1 MTDMFEKIQP
11 AIDDNPSDTQT
22 VETLDTAA
30 QADDPPTPLYGPFSD
45 AEIVIEEDTVA
56 ITVPLKHGVTTV
68 RAHKAMVAAWATD
81 NVAGELLDEAK
92 NLRS

>member
-1 MTDMFEKIQP
+1 MTEMFEKIQP
-11 AIDDNPSDTQT
+11 AIDDISPDTQAI
-22 VETLDTAA
+22 ETAETAA
-30 QADDPPTPLYGPFSD
+30 EVDPPTPLYGAFTD
-45 AEIVIEEDTVA
+45 AELVIEGDTVV
-56 ITVPLKHGVTTV
+56 ITVPLRHGVTTV